1 MGNNEYLEA
10 LLFIQGERT
19 LDQWTEFS
27 YHKLTS
33 DKANANEGKTAE
45 NRPLCV
51 MLSCRNQRRKG
62 GTVGNAQ
69 CQPCLSTAT
78 IDQVVLVHHSQFQI
92 IKNCGLF
99 ACAFPHSQTHGR
111 LGQLPVLKKTS

>member
-62 GTVGNAQ
+62 AQWEMQ

-78 IDQVVLVHHSQFQI
+78 IDQVVLVHHSQI

-99 ACAFPHSQTHGR
+99 ACAFLNPRSTR
-111 LGQLPVLKKTS
+111 STPRS